1 MKGFSFSISTIF
13 SLLICLPPTTS
24 TTMNQVDQKGDT
36 GSTFRDQLPDF
47 TMGLKNMSSP
57 IDRDVT
63 FTCHVK
69 NIGQYRVSRERGP
82 SVFKTSLLIRSDG
95 SKLIR
100 RQSRP
105 LGTRL

>member
-13 SLLICLPPTTS
+13 SLLTCLPPTTS
-24 TTMNQVDQKGDT
+24 TTTNQLDQRGDAGT
-36 GSTFRDQLPDF
+36 TFRDQLPDF

-69 NIGQYRVSRERGP
+69 NIGQYRVSRERTKLSSKP
-82 SVFKTSLLIRSDG
+82 VF
-95 SKLIR
+95 
-100 RQSRP
+100 
-105 LGTRL
+105 